1 MSNPPI
7 APAAP
12 ERAAERAA
20 EDRRLRQDLDRIDE
34 LDETNP
40 FGQAVHHGGPYEAV
54 SRIVQ
59 KDVTSVLMNNISGT
73 RCVKSKFTCRWITY
87 QAVPQA
93 IGTQNSIMSGDV
105 CTLYNVL
112 VPYVQL

>member
-1 MSNPPI
+1 MPQHTRIARTHAEMSNPPI
-7 APAAP
+7 APAAS
-12 ERAAERAA
+12 ERAA

-59 KDVTSVLMNNISGT
+59 KDVASGFDE
-73 RCVKSKFTCRWITY
+73 RHLR
-87 QAVPQA
+87 
-93 IGTQNSIMSGDV
+93 NEV
-105 CTLYNVL
+105 C
-112 VPYVQL
+112 QI

>member
-1 MSNPPI
+1 MPQHPRIARTHAEMSNPLIVPAVV
-7 APAAP
+7 APAAA
-12 ERAAERAA
+12 AAECAT

-59 KDVTSVLMNNISGT
+59 ED
-73 RCVKSKFTCRWITY
+73 
-87 QAVPQA
+87 A
-93 IGTQNSIMSGDV
+93 ILGFDERHPRNEV
-105 CTLYNVL
+105 C
-112 VPYVQL
+112 QI

>member
-1 MSNPPI
+1 MPQHTRIARTHAEMSKPPI
-7 APAAP
+7 VPAVVAAA
-12 ERAAERAA
+12 AAERAA

-59 KDVTSVLMNNISGT
+59 KDPGSDERPLLNEV
-73 RCVKSKFTCRWITY
+73 CRI
-87 QAVPQA
+87 
-93 IGTQNSIMSGDV
+93 
-105 CTLYNVL
+105 
-112 VPYVQL
+112 